1 MAADFIGRSGR
12 HVTIFY
18 SDLLDL
24 QDIAKLVGIPL
35 EMDIEYSKEQATKLY
50 KKLLEHKDKV
60 HKDVLK
66 FLKQCDGFILY

>member
-18 SDLLDL
+18 SDLLKL
-24 QDIAKLVGIPL
+24 QDIAKLVDFPL

-50 KKLLEHKDKV
+50 NKLLKYKDKI
-60 HKDVLK
+60 HKGVLK
-66 FLKQCDGFILY
+66 FLKECDGFILY